1 MSVKLAILKSGEDIV
16 ADIKE
21 MLVGEGDDAKVV
33 GYFLTKPCTIRM
45 RDHQEV
51 VDEEVT
57 EEKQKSQFQVK
68 FYPWIPLAKD
78 PIIPLTTEWVVTMV
92 EPVDNLTKMFKDQV
106 LKYGKDNQS
115 NSTDQSSVSD
125 K

>member
-1 MSVKLAILKSGEDIV
+1 MSVKLLVLKSGEDLI
-16 ADIKE
+16 ADVQE
-21 MLVGEGDDAKVV
+21 MVVNEKVV
-33 GYFLTKPCTIRM
+33 VYFLTKPCTIRM

-68 FYPWIPLAKD
+68 FYHWIPLAKD

>member
-1 MSVKLAILKSGEDIV
+1 MSIKLLVLKSGEDLI
-16 ADIKE
+16 ADVQE
-21 MLVGEGDDAKVV
+21 MVVNEKVV
-33 GYFLTKPCTIRM
+33 GYFLTRPCTIRM

-78 PIIPLTTEWVVTMV
+78 SVIPLTIDWVVTMV
-92 EPVDNLTKMFKDQV
+92 DPVDNLTKMYNKQV
-106 LKYGKDNQS
+106 LENGQSNQS
-115 NSTDQSSVSD
+115 NGTDEQGSSGESD
-125 K
+125 